1 MTNSNNGGLDS
12 EALKVLDYWIGLDNL
27 SPDGDVT
34 QPIVTPT
41 PRFKLWFAGGK
52 KVDDEIRGLFET
64 TIDNAE
70 TGQLDHW
77 SHTSKG
83 LLALIIV
90 LDQFPLNAFRK
101 TARAFHL
108 GDKAV
113 PLSRKGIER
122 GFDQSMNVLEK
133 LFFYLPLEH
142 SELISDQQQSLEL
155 FQTMHKNSPPEHQEF
170 TRKTLQS
177 AQEHF
182 DIIEQFG
189 RYPFRNAV
197 LDRKSTEEEL
207 AWLEA
212 NPGRFGQ

>member
-1 MTNSNNGGLDS
+1 MTNANNGRLDP
-12 EALKVLDYWIGLDNL
+12 EALRVLDYWIGHDNL
-27 SPDGDVT
+27 SPDDTAT
-34 QPIVTPT
+34 QPMTTPT
-41 PRFKLWFAGGK
+41 PRFKLWFAGGN
-52 KVDDEIRGLFET
+52 KVDEEIRTLFEA
-64 TIDNAE
+64 TINNADV
-70 TGQLDHW
+70 GQLDHW
-77 SHTSKG
+77 QHSPKG

-113 PLSRKGIER
+113 PLTHEGIER

-142 SELISDQQQSLEL
+142 SERISDQRLSLEL
-155 FQTMHKNSPPEHQEF
+155 FQVMHKDSPPEHQEF
-170 TRKTLQS
+170 TRKTLHS

-189 RYPFRNAV
+189 RYPFRNGV
-197 LDRKSTEEEL
+197 LGRESTEEEL